1 MPTIVFVLSWSL
13 FTREMFKE
21 LDKSDSDYIK
31 VISSAFLSNQKY
43 NLYLVLIGV
52 ICAFYISLYSLINL
66 SILVTLMIILDIFIL
81 ILITY
86 QSEESAQDFWS
97 FLYSK
102 MERFAL
108 NNRDTFGDL
117 LLAILR
123 KVNNAVAFAEYMFP
137 KKELIQN

>member
-1 MPTIVFVLSWSL
+1 M
-13 FTREMFKE
+13 
-21 LDKSDSDYIK
+21 
-31 VISSAFLSNQKY
+31 
-43 NLYLVLIGV
+43 
-52 ICAFYISLYSLINL
+52 YSLINL
-66 SILVTLMIILDIFIL
+66 SILVTLMIILDVFIL